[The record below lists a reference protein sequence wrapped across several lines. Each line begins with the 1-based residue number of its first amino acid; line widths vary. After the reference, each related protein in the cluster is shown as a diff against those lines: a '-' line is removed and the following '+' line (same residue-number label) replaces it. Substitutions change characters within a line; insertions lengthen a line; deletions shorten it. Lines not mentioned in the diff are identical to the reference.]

1 MTTQSNT
8 PAGWYPDPQ
17 GAPQLLRWWDGS
29 QWTQHTNPG
38 QQADGQQAQ
47 AQQAQQ
53 AQPQQVPQQQAHLAP
68 QQAPQQQA
76 QAAYGQQQGQ
86 FGQQAAQQQAPYG
99 HPQQGAPQ
107 VDPAKVQ
114 RQVQQQAGVTPTSQ
128 GGGSLF
134 TEPVLVVNQKAKLIE
149 LTNEYS
155 VMDQAGNTLGS
166 VVQVGQ
172 STLKKVARFVSSV
185 DQFMT
190 HKLEIRDAYGQ
201 PVLNL
206 TRPRKFMKSRVI
218 VEGADGR
225 PIGEIV
231 QQNMIGKIN
240 FAIMANGQQAGA
252 IKAENWR
259 AWNFSIVDHADN
271 EVARITKTW
280 EGLAKTMFTTAD
292 NYVLQIHY
300 QLPEPLLSLVVATAL
315 TVDTALKQDSR
326 GFG

>member
-17 GAPQLLRWWDGS
+17 GAPQTLRWWDGA
-29 QWTQHTNPG
+29 QWTEHTSPVQQPAG
-38 QQADGQQAQ
+38 QQVPHQ
-47 AQQAQQ
+47 AQQPQQQPVQQ
-53 AQPQQVPQQQAHLAP
+53 AAQGQFAPQQQSQQPVQPQQHAAGPYG
-68 QQAPQQQA
+68 QQAPQQQ
-76 QAAYGQQQGQ
+76 QSY
-86 FGQQAAQQQAPYG
+86 
-99 HPQQGAPQ
+99 

-114 RQVQQQAGVTPTSQ
+114 RQVQHQAGVAPTAP

-149 LTNEYS
+149 LTNEYT
-155 VMDQAGNTLGS
+155 VMDQNGGQIGS

-172 STLKKVARFVSSV
+172 STLKKVARFVSSL

-201 PVLNL
+201 PQLVM
-206 TRPRKFMKSRVI
+206 TRPAKFMKSRVV
-218 VEGADGR
+218 VERPDGS
-225 PIGEIV
+225 PVGEIV

-240 FAIMANGQQAGA
+240 FAINVNGQQIGA

-315 TVDTALKQDSR
+315 TVDTALKQDAR